1 MNDFNKNNSNTQ
13 SLRTEIA
20 ILQSDVNKYKPGSAE
35 FLVPALSISSG
46 TFTNKTSIKLNNK
59 DSSSSLVSVTTSD
72 TITLDIPKELT
83 RYFSTK
89 IIKKGTRFVIAF
101 IGGDITTARI
111 ISSFD
116 RY

>member
-1 MNDFNKNNSNTQ
+1 MNSFNTTNNNTQ
-13 SLRTEIA
+13 SLRQEIA
-20 ILQSDVNKYKPGSAE
+20 VLQSDVSKYKPGKAE
-35 FLVPALSISSG
+35 FLIPALSISSG
-46 TFTNKTSIKLNNK
+46 TFTNKTNIKLNNK

-72 TITLDIPKELT
+72 TITLDIPKEFT

-89 IIKKGTRFVIAF
+89 IVKKGTRFIVSF

-111 ISSFD
+111 TGCFD